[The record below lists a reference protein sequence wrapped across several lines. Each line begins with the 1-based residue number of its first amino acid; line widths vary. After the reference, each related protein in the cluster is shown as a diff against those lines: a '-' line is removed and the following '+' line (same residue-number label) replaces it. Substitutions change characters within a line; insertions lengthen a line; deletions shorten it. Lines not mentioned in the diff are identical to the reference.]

1 MAAQKRNRE
10 VLEKDP
16 GDFQR
21 KVFIGGTDN
30 YKQ

>member
-1 MAAQKRNRE
+1 MVVQKNRE

-16 GDFQR
+16 RDFQR
-21 KVFIGGTDN
+21 KEFIGRTDN